1 MILGLGI
8 DAVNIL
14 RMNRWREI
22 PGIFERFFH
31 PEELETA
38 RKRGNM
44 QFHSLAAR
52 FAAKEA
58 FGKALGTGLSGFSLN
73 ECAVL
78 NNEHGKPDLFLYG
91 KALEAFRSFGGTRSL
106 VALTHEHDYA
116 IAVVVIE
123 GTSEESHE

>member
-31 PEELETA
+31 PQELDTA

-44 QFHSLAAR
+44 QVHSLAAR

-78 NNEHGKPDLFLYG
+78 NNEHGKPDLVLYG
-91 KALEAFRSFGGTRSL
+91 KARRAFQAFGGKRVL

-116 IAVVVIE
+116 MAVVVIE
-123 GTSEESHE
+123 GAAEELNG

>member
-14 RMNRWREI
+14 RMNRWLEI
-22 PGIFERFFH
+22 PGIFERYFH
-31 PEELETA
+31 PEELDTA

-44 QFHSLAAR
+44 RMHSLAAR

-58 FGKALGTGLSGFSLN
+58 FGKALGTGLSGFSLT

-78 NNEHGKPDLFLYG
+78 NNENGKPDLVLYG
-91 KALEAFRSFGGTRSL
+91 KAHEAFLACGGERVL

-116 IAVVVIE
+116 VAVVVIE
-123 GTSEESHE
+123 GGVEGSHG